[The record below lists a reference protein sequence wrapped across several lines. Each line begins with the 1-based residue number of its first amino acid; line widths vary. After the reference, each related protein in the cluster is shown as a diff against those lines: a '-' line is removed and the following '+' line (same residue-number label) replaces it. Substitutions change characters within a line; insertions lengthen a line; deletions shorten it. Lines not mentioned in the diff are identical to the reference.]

1 MAKNPLMEYA
11 QIYGG
16 GLGKNIFSGNI
27 QGTQSIYDRNRE
39 ADAKVKMPPN
49 PAPFAGLMSKLGQI
63 FGRDKKGSDYTP
75 GTKVTPDNTG
85 SVFSEYPA
93 DNIDYS
99 TEEEVI
105 LDDNGDPVSVPADDE
120 TIGGELTNVGSKI
133 REFLPTLDLQKGKK
147 GWIPDWLEGKQGW
160 IPDWLQG
167 KEGAWADYFPG
178 VDWVAP
184 PEKSA
189 DIAKGIYDTKNKL
202 GDWLYNQYNF
212 GSGKSAGDIERSQ
225 YPEELS
231 MEEYMK
237 MYGSSEAGELDENT
251 MYNMEQ
257 DEMYDD
263 YLDEGSSFDTDFY
276 GTSSEPGKSYNIGF
290 NPNADL
296 LGIGN
301 QNINKRT
308 RGILGALKLRG
319 M

>member
-27 QGTQSIYDRNRE
+27 QGNQSIYDRNRE
-39 ADAKVKMPPN
+39 ADAKANMPPN

-75 GTKVTPDNTG
+75 GTNVTPDNTG

-93 DNIDYS
+93 DDIDYGDK
-99 TEEEVI
+99 EEVI
-105 LDDNGDPVSVPADDE
+105 LDDNGDPVSVDE
-120 TIGGELTNVGSKI
+120 TIGGELSNVAGAAGTL
-133 REFLPTLDLQKGKK
+133 LPDLDAKK
-147 GWIPDWLEGKQGW
+147 GMLGWLPDYFEGKQGL
-160 IPDWLQG
+160 IPDYFQG
-167 KEGAWADYFPG
+167 KQGLFPDYLPSIG
-178 VDWVAP
+178 WDAAP
-184 PEKSA
+184 EISSKLG
-189 DIAKGIYDTKNKL
+189 KGFYDTKNKL

-225 YPEELS
+225 YPEELP

-296 LGIGN
+296 LGMGN

-308 RGILGALKLRG
+308 KGILGALKLRG